1 LHVPYCD
8 LPGDHNLKVLRQECY
23 ISQQKRFINYLV
35 NQLAAHQFLKIACQI
50 EGRAKMSSAYSLLKA
65 AAMELQGYFSVV
77 DGRLVL
83 LSDVIF
89 LFESTFCW
97 LASYYYPLCVHSYK
111 I

>member
-1 LHVPYCD
+1 
-8 LPGDHNLKVLRQECY
+8 
-23 ISQQKRFINYLV
+23 
-35 NQLAAHQFLKIACQI
+35 
-50 EGRAKMSSAYSLLKA
+50 MSSAYSLLKA